1 MLSPRKLFVQE
12 IKEKIP
18 RIIFFL
24 LWILLLSLGSRN
36 RGVGHVTPGPLW
48 PPVLSSVKRD
58 TMENQPG
65 TDLSFFLKMC
75 GNFAPGPIIGLV
87 LTLFSEQ
94 APLFLLSTRKQAG
107 PRASLGRA

>member
-24 LWILLLSLGSRN
+24 LWILNLGSRN

-48 PPVLSSVKRD
+48 PPVLSSVNETQWKINR
-58 TMENQPG
+58 E
-65 TDLSFFLKMC
+65 LISFFKDVWEFC
-75 GNFAPGPIIGLV
+75 
-87 LTLFSEQ
+87 
-94 APLFLLSTRKQAG
+94 
-107 PRASLGRA
+107 PRAHHWFGVDIIF

>member
-1 MLSPRKLFVQE
+1 MLFPRKLFVQE
-12 IKEKIP
+12 IKEKIL
-18 RIIFFL
+18 RIVFFL
-24 LWILLLSLGSRN
+24 FLLLSLGSRN

-48 PPVLSSVKRD
+48 PPVLSSVNETQWKINR
-58 TMENQPG
+58 E
-65 TDLSFFLKMC
+65 LISLFFLKMC
-75 GNFAPGPIIGLV
+75 RNFAPGPIIGLV

>member
-24 LWILLLSLGSRN
+24 LWILSLGSRN

-48 PPVLSSVKRD
+48 PPVLSSVNETQWKINR
-58 TMENQPG
+58 E
-65 TDLSFFLKMC
+65 LISFFFKDVWEFC
-75 GNFAPGPIIGLV
+75 
-87 LTLFSEQ
+87 
-94 APLFLLSTRKQAG
+94 
-107 PRASLGRA
+107 PRAHHWFGVDIIF

>member
-24 LWILLLSLGSRN
+24 LWILSLGSRN

-48 PPVLSSVKRD
+48 PPVLSSSCKRD
-58 TMENQPG
+58 TVENQPG
-65 TDLSFFLKMC
+65 TDLFL
-75 GNFAPGPIIGLV
+75 F
-87 LTLFSEQ
+87 
-94 APLFLLSTRKQAG
+94 
-107 PRASLGRA
+107 

>member
-24 LWILLLSLGSRN
+24 LWILLLNLGSRN

-65 TDLSFFLKMC
+65 TDLSFFK
-75 GNFAPGPIIGLV
+75 NV
-87 LTLFSEQ
+87 SE
-94 APLFLLSTRKQAG
+94 FC
-107 PRASLGRA
+107 PRAHHWFGVDIIF

>member
-12 IKEKIP
+12 IREKIP
-18 RIIFFL
+18 RISFFF
-24 LWILLLSLGSRN
+24 LWILLLNLGSRN

-65 TDLSFFLKMC
+65 TDLSFFFKDVWEFC
-75 GNFAPGPIIGLV
+75 
-87 LTLFSEQ
+87 
-94 APLFLLSTRKQAG
+94 
-107 PRASLGRA
+107 PRAHHWFGVDIIF

>member
-24 LWILLLSLGSRN
+24 LWILLLNLGSRN

-48 PPVLSSVKRD
+48 PPVLSSVNETQWKINR
-58 TMENQPG
+58 E
-65 TDLSFFLKMC
+65 LISHFLKMC
-75 GNFAPGPIIGLV
+75 RNFAPGPIIGLV
-87 LTLFSEQ
+87 PVRVDIIF
-94 APLFLLSTRKQAG
+94 
-107 PRASLGRA
+107 

>member
-24 LWILLLSLGSRN
+24 LWILKLGSRN

-48 PPVLSSVKRD
+48 PPVLSSVNETQWKINR
-58 TMENQPG
+58 E
-65 TDLSFFLKMC
+65 LISLFF
-75 GNFAPGPIIGLV
+75 
-87 LTLFSEQ
+87 
-94 APLFLLSTRKQAG
+94 
-107 PRASLGRA
+107 